1 MKAINFNRSDILTFW
16 DLTADQQADAIST
29 IDQEQAEDTSYVI
42 IEYDNGNREALPL
55 DMFMRTKHSRYHGIY
70 STSYFSAYG
79 VILSRCGSAAIVAL
93 LTW

>member
-79 VILSRCGSAAIVAL
+79 VILSRCGSQAL
-93 LTW
+93 VSLLLS